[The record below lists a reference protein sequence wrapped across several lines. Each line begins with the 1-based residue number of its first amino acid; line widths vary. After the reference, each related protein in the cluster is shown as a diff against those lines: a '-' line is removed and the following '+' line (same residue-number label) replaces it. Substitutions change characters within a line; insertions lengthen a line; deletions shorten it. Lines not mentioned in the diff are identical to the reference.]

1 MIHVDRVNPNEIQLG
16 PDMSED
22 LHDDVRLLD
31 FVEKLKELRATC
43 GGPSLRKIADTS
55 GRLTALYGERYRDLP
70 VLSPSALSNALNG
83 RRKGPLSWDWVAAF
97 VLSCQ
102 RWGWEAGA
110 LREAADLGPG
120 SLAVWR
126 ARWLDTTVDDP
137 TAVEP
142 HPGDPTAGQAGH
154 RTGEPADDPAA
165 EPEGGPVGGKA
176 RPRDLAA
183 MVDSLTARRYRDLFG
198 EHGVDLLHAADDEL
212 DADAACRLGILLA
225 CHGSPSEATAW
236 LQRPAAEDNGMAL
249 ALVGTTESHLP
260 GRAAEFA
267 YELGQDEV
275 GGRQPEAGRSPDVSE
290 VYFEAAARAG
300 HVDACYRIA
309 VRRRAAGKDADAVR
323 WFARAARQGH
333 RHAPGG
339 LAEIEQ
345 QIMWRG
351 APDMVPAEWVGEA

>member
-1 MIHVDRVNPNEIQLG
+1 
-16 PDMSED
+16 MSED

-43 GGPSLRKIADTS
+43 GGPSLRKIAHMS

-70 VLSPSALSNALNG
+70 QLSPSALSNALNG
-83 RRKGPLSWDWVAAF
+83 RRKGPLSWEWVAAF

-102 RWGWEAGA
+102 RWGWEAGE
-110 LREAADLGPG
+110 LRDTADLGPG

-126 ARWLDTTVDDP
+126 ARWLDTTTDET

-142 HPGDPTAGQAGH
+142 APEPNSGPPAAADDPVGDQIA
-154 RTGEPADDPAA
+154 EPADDPVAD
-165 EPEGGPVGGKA
+165 GPVEGTVW
-176 RPRDLAA
+176 PRGATGA
-183 MVDSLTARRYRDLFG
+183 ESLTARRYRDLFG

-225 CHGSPSEATAW
+225 CHGNPSEATAW

-249 ALVGTTESHLP
+249 ALVDAGESHLP
-260 GRAAEFA
+260 GKAAEFA
-267 YELGQDEV
+267 YELGQDEA
-275 GGRQPEAGRSPDVSE
+275 GGRRMRPGRRPDVSE

-309 VRRRAAGKDADAVR
+309 VRRRAAGNDADAVR
-323 WFARAARQGH
+323 WFARAARRGH

-339 LAEIEQ
+339 LAEIER

-351 APDMVPAEWVGEA
+351 APDVVPQEWVGGA